1 MNELKSDEYY
11 MGIALKLAEEAM
23 QRGEVPVGALAVRS
37 DGFIAGRGSNRR
49 QQDRNSL
56 AHAEIIAIDEAC
68 RTLGGWRLSEC
79 TLYVTLEP
87 CLMCSG
93 AILNSRIKRVVFG
106 MSDDSS
112 QGAFTQIKSGSLLS
126 RTEVAAGVR
135 EKECRELF
143 DKFFTKL
150 RSERRMSK
158 LNFTEVKTDT
168 QLETAA
174 VLADEIWHE
183 FFPSVLSAEQI
194 DYMVEKFQS
203 ARAMK
208 EQMTNEGYKY
218 FLLLNGGTRVGYTAI
233 KHDSDGRLFLS
244 KLYIKKEYRGKGYAT
259 EVFEFLKKYCRE
271 NGLTAIWLTV
281 NKHNDTAISVYE
293 KRGFRRIGE
302 GVTDIGKGFVMDD
315 FYFQLDVDGER
326 SGI

>member
-1 MNELKSDEYY
+1 MS
-11 MGIALKLAEEAM
+11 IATGLAEEAM
-23 QRGEVPVGALAVRS
+23 LRGEVPVGALVVRS

-49 QQDRNSL
+49 QQDRNAL

-112 QGAFTQIKSGSLLS
+112 QGAFTQLKSGSLLS
-126 RTEVAAGVR
+126 RTEFTAGVM
-135 EKECRELF
+135 EQECRELF
-143 DKFFTKL
+143 EKFFTKL
-150 RSERRMSK
+150 RSERKMSK

-168 QLETAA
+168 QIETAA
-174 VLADEIWHE
+174 ALADEIWHE

-203 ARAMK
+203 AHAMK
-208 EQMTNEGYKY
+208 EQMISEGYTY
-218 FLLLNGGTRVGYTAI
+218 FLLLNGGTRVGYIAI
-233 KHDSDGRLFLS
+233 RHDIDGRLFLS
-244 KLYIKKEYRGKGYAT
+244 KLYVKKEHRGKGYAT

-271 NGLTAIWLTV
+271 NGLNAIWLTV

-293 KRGFRRIGE
+293 KRGFRKIGE
-302 GVTDIGKGFVMDD
+302 GVTDIGKDFVMDD
-315 FYFQLDVDGER
+315 YYFQLDIDAERDG
-326 SGI
+326 I

>member
-1 MNELKSDEYY
+1 MK
-11 MGIALKLAEEAM
+11 IAVGLAEEAM
-23 QRGEVPVGALAVRS
+23 LRGEVPVGALVVRS

-49 QQDRNSL
+49 QQDRNAL

-106 MSDDSS
+106 MSDDTSS
-112 QGAFTQIKSGSLLS
+112 GAFTGLKSGGLLS
-126 RTEVAAGVR
+126 RTEVTAGVM
-135 EKECRELF
+135 EAECKELF
-143 DKFFTKL
+143 EKFFKKL
-150 RSERRMSK
+150 RSERKMSK
-158 LNFTEVKTDT
+158 LNFTEVITDT
-168 QLETAA
+168 QIETAA
-174 VLADEIWHE
+174 ALADEIWHE
-183 FFPSVLSAEQI
+183 FFPSVLTAEQI

-208 EQMTNEGYKY
+208 EQMASEGYKY

-233 KHDSDGRLFLS
+233 KHDTDGRLFLS
-244 KLYIKKEYRGKGYAT
+244 KLYIKKEHRGNGYAT
-259 EVFEFLKKYCRE
+259 EVFEFLKRYCRE
-271 NGLTAIWLTV
+271 NGLNAVWLTV

-293 KRGFRRIGE
+293 NRGFCKFGE
-302 GVTDIGKGFVMDD
+302 GVTDIGNGFVMDD
-315 FYFQLDVDGER
+315 FYYRLDVE
-326 SGI
+326 